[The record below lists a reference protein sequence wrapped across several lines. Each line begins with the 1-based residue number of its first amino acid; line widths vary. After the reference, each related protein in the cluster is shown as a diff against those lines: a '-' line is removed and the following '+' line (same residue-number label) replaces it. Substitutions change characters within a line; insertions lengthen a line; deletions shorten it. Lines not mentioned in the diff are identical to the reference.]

1 MFVMGL
7 FKTRKNKRF
16 TYEPRYYK
24 SDKEGSPFQIERK
37 FDQFRKATGDTLGL
51 KGKFQ
56 NAWDDFKN
64 NTGSKSNKIIIL
76 VILILVLIFLFII
89 DFDLSI
95 FKKPL

>member
-1 MFVMGL
+1 MGI
-7 FKTRKNKRF
+7 FKTRRNKKF

-37 FDQFRKATGDTLGL
+37 FDQFRKATGDSPGL
-51 KGKFQ
+51 KGKFT
-56 NAWDDFKN
+56 NAWDDFRN
-64 NTGSKSNKIIIL
+64 NSDKKTNKTILIIIA
-76 VILILVLIFLFII
+76 IFIIIFLFII